1 MSDKKI
7 ESENESLEFPIVID
21 FEQVEQISRVFF
33 EESKEIFS
41 DLDHLIL
48 RLEQDPTD
56 HEHINVL
63 FRKVHTIKGSVGAV
77 PGGQLIGSLAHE
89 FEALLL
95 SIKHGQQVPAKECF
109 DLFLRSSRI
118 LKVLSEALREKRDLY
133 PEELSE
139 AIELIASYGSCKK
152 AGNSEDSGFSLT
164 SLSSMDSKNSE
175 SEGVWISKEQFDQFM
190 SLSGEL
196 LVVKNLFQMIQQTV
210 NFRLQPDLF
219 ERRQNDFSHSLSKI
233 CDQFQSQV
241 QIVQKEKVSESFEG
255 LAVLVRQVSAEL
267 NKNVQFEIIGNDL
280 LIDKGLGKDLYESL
294 VHIVRNSI
302 DHGIEDQ
309 LERTIHGKSPVGKL
323 NLEVCEKNGKIHV
336 VYSDDGKGLDKEKIL
351 QKALGLGLVSSEQ
364 ASSLSE
370 EDIYRFVFNAGFST
384 KEKVTTMSGRGVGM
398 DVVLSMIEKYSGF
411 IAIENY
417 PGHGVCFRIEMPV
430 PQHILV
436 ESVLLCSWEDYKFA
450 VPLTSVVHL
459 SSCKELRFTT
469 VDQIRYCQ
477 FDGNTVPLLN
487 YRELVNL
494 EMMSE
499 EESVRFSSAI
509 FIKVR
514 GTVMAL
520 VVHRIEAQADLVVKS
535 FGKFIGFQKGCK
547 GVSVLA
553 DDNIAYILD
562 PEKLISLLY
571 NSESRVEKRAA

>member
-1 MSDKKI
+1 MSDKKN
-7 ESENESLEFPIVID
+7 ESESVSLEFPIVID
-21 FEQVEQISRVFF
+21 FEQVEQVSRVFF
-33 EESKEIFS
+33 EESKEILN
-41 DLDHLIL
+41 DLDYLIL
-48 RLEQDPTD
+48 RLEQDPSD
-56 HEHINVL
+56 HEQVNVL

-95 SIKHGQQVPAKECF
+95 SIKHGQQVPTKECF

-133 PEELSE
+133 SEELSE

-152 AGNSEDSGFSLT
+152 IGNLEDQGSTST
-164 SLSSMDSKNSE
+164 SLSTPNSKDGE
-175 SEGVWISKEQFDQFM
+175 SEGVWISKEQFNQFM

-219 ERRQNDFSHSLSKI
+219 ERRQNEFSHSLSKV

-255 LAVLVRQVSAEL
+255 LAILVRQVSAEL
-267 NKNVQFEIIGNDL
+267 NKNVQLEIIGDDL

-309 LERTIHGKSPVGKL
+309 LERAIHGKSPVGKL
-323 NLEVCEKNGKIHV
+323 TLEVCEKNGKIHV
-336 VYSDDGKGLDKEKIL
+336 VYNDDGKGLDKEKIL
-351 QKALGLGLVSSEQ
+351 KKALGLGMVSKEL
-364 ASSLSE
+364 ALSLSE
-370 EDIYRFVFNAGFST
+370 DEIYRFVFNAGFST

-398 DVVLSMIEKYSGF
+398 DVVLSMIEKYNGL
-411 IAIENY
+411 IAIENS
-417 PGHGVCFRIEMPV
+417 PGHGLCFRIEMPV

-436 ESVLLCSWEDYKFA
+436 ESVLLCSWDDYKFA
-450 VPLTSVVHL
+450 VPLTSVIHL
-459 SSCKELRFTT
+459 SSCKELQFTI
-469 VDQIRYCQ
+469 VDHMRYCQ
-477 FDGNTVPLLN
+477 FGGVTVPLLN
-487 YRELVNL
+487 YREMMNL
-494 EMMSE
+494 KMMSE
-499 EESVRFSSAI
+499 EESVNLSSAI

-514 GTVMAL
+514 GLVIAL
-520 VVHRIEAQADLVVKS
+520 MVHRIEAQADLVVKS
-535 FGKFIGFQKGCK
+535 FGKFIGSQKGCK
-547 GVSVLA
+547 GVSILA
-553 DDNIAYILD
+553 DENIVYILD
-562 PEKLISLLY
+562 PEKMITLFY
-571 NSESRVEKRAA
+571 NSESRMKKEAA